1 LSGVGATVNGL
12 AAPVVSV
19 SPSMLTV
26 QVPYEAAAGPGVLG
40 VNNNGQIAGY
50 QIQIAPASPGIYS
63 DAGGNLAPK
72 ATVAQGA
79 LTTLFVTGTG
89 DVSPALRT
97 GVSPPAISVSAPA
110 SSLPKPVLP
119 LAVTVGGVPAFI
131 QFAGVPP
138 GLVGTTQVNIIVPTS
153 VAVGSQ
159 PVVVT
164 VGGVSSPAVNVLV
177 TAAAH

>member
-1 LSGVGATVNGL
+1 
-12 AAPVVSV
+12 
-19 SPSMLTV
+19 
-26 QVPYEAAAGPGVLG
+26 VLG
-40 VNNNGQIAGY
+40 VNNNGQISGY
-50 QIQIAPASPGIYS
+50 QIQIAPSSPGIYS

-97 GVSPPAISVSAPA
+97 GASPPAISVSAPA
-110 SSLPKPVLP
+110 SSLPKPALP
-119 LAVTVGGVPAFI
+119 LSVTVGGFPAFI

-138 GLVGTTQVNIIVPTS
+138 GLVGTTQVNIIVPGS
-153 VAVGSQ
+153 VPVGSQ

-164 VGGVSSPAVNVLV
+164 VGGVSSPAVNVVV